1 MHLKFLRVG
10 KLNAKQFHVSILN
23 KFSLVGKVALVTG
36 GASGIGES
44 FAFAL
49 AEAGAHVAVADL
61 NRSRAQHVANQIR
74 NLGVD
79 SLPLGVDV
87 TQSQEIESMISNV
100 LKKWGNLNIAVN
112 NAGVALRARAEEMP
126 VEYWDR
132 TVDVDLKGVF
142 FCCQAEARHMLLQ
155 GNGSIIN
162 TASMSAKIV
171 NRPQRHVP
179 YNAAKA
185 GVVQLT
191 RTCAAEW
198 AERGVRVNSIS
209 PGHTLSPM
217 TSRNLTDA
225 TVEMWLSNTPMR
237 RLGLPSD
244 LQGGLVFLASDA
256 SAYVTGHDLVI
267 DGGYTIW

>member
-1 MHLKFLRVG
+1 M
-10 KLNAKQFHVSILN
+10 SILK
-23 KFSLVGKVALVTG
+23 KFSLSGKTALVTG

-44 FAFAL
+44 FSFAL

-61 NRSRAQHVANQIR
+61 NQVRATHVANQIR
-74 NLGVD
+74 NLGVE
-79 SLPLGVDV
+79 SIAIGVDV
-87 TQSQEIESMISNV
+87 TQTEQIQSMMTV
-100 LKKWGNLNIAVN
+100 LLERWGVLNIAVN
-112 NAGVALRARAEEMP
+112 NAGVALRARAEDMSE
-126 VEYWDR
+126 EFWDR

-155 GNGSIIN
+155 ESGSIIN
-162 TASMSAKIV
+162 TASMSGQIV

-185 GVVQLT
+185 GVMQLT

-198 AERGVRVNSIS
+198 ADRGVRVNSIS

-217 TSRNLTDA
+217 TARNLSNA
-225 TVEMWLSNTPMR
+225 AAQMWVSNTPMQ

-244 LQGGLVFLASDA
+244 LQGGLIFLASDA
-256 SAYVTGHDLVI
+256 SEYITGHDLVI

>member
-1 MHLKFLRVG
+1 MP
-10 KLNAKQFHVSILN
+10 KQFHVSILN

-112 NAGVALRARAEEMP
+112 NAGVALRGRG
-126 VEYWDR
+126 R
-132 TVDVDLKGVF
+132 RK
-142 FCCQAEARHMLLQ
+142 CQWSIGIAQLML
-155 GNGSIIN
+155 
-162 TASMSAKIV
+162 
-171 NRPQRHVP
+171 
-179 YNAAKA
+179 
-185 GVVQLT
+185 
-191 RTCAAEW
+191 
-198 AERGVRVNSIS
+198 IS
-209 PGHTLSPM
+209 KVCSF
-217 TSRNLTDA
+217 A
-225 TVEMWLSNTPMR
+225 VKR
-237 RLGLPSD
+237 RLGTCCYKEMAALSTPLPCQRK
-244 LQGGLVFLASDA
+244 L
-256 SAYVTGHDLVI
+256 
-267 DGGYTIW
+267 